1 MGFAAYLICSLGN
14 WTTTGN
20 VIEKVLLLGTGI
32 VVGLGVYFLCSYF
45 VKNEEMLFLMK
56 MVRRKRRISNHQ
68 APSSQ

>member
-32 VVGLGVYFLCSYF
+32 VVGLGVYLICSYLM
-45 VKNEEMLFLMK
+45 KNEEMLFLLK
-56 MVRRKRRISNHQ
+56 MLRKRGQ
-68 APSSQ
+68 ATF